1 MTTEEK
7 AKQAYELG
15 YKYEKEIKGCS
26 QSTIQALME
35 AYGEENSD
43 VYQSMAGFSA
53 GGAVMGDGICGG
65 YAAGL
70 LFFGLHTGRRLE
82 DIGADRAEPR
92 ASSKNYD
99 NFALAKRLHDRF
111 IQEYGTVICHQI
123 HRKLYGRPYSIT
135 DPDEKRKF
143 EEAGAHDWGCTS
155 VCGNAAKW
163 TVQIYEEYLKQK
175 EAKSDE

>member
-1 MTTEEK
+1 MTTQEK
-7 AKQAYELG
+7 AQKAYELG
-15 YKYEKEIKGCS
+15 FKYEKEIKGCS

-35 AYGEENSD
+35 LYDMNDSD

-53 GGAVMGDGICGG
+53 GGAVLGDGICGA

-70 LFFGLHTGRRLE
+70 LLIGMHTGRRLE
-82 DIGADRAEPR
+82 DLGADPEEPR
-92 ASSKNYD
+92 ASSKNYN
-99 NFALAKRLHDRF
+99 NFELSKKLHDKF
-111 IQEYGTVICHQI
+111 IEEYGTVICHQI
-123 HRKLYGRPYSIT
+123 HINLYGRPYSIT

-163 TVQIYEEYLKQK
+163 TVEILEDYLKK
-175 EAKSDE
+175 GDAGK

>member
-1 MTTEEK
+1 MMSTEEK
-7 AKQAYELG
+7 IQRAYELG
-15 YKYEKEIKGCS
+15 FKYEKEIKGCS

-35 AYGEENSD
+35 VYGETDSD
-43 VYQSMAGFSA
+43 VYQSMAAFSA
-53 GGAVMGDGICGG
+53 GGAVMGDGMCGG

-82 DIGADRAEPR
+82 DLGADPDEPR
-92 ASSKNYD
+92 ASSKNND
-99 NFALAKRLHDRF
+99 NFRLARQLHDRF
-111 IQEYGTVICHQI
+111 IMEYGTVVCHQI
-123 HRKLYGRPYSIT
+123 HRNLYGRPYSIT

-163 TVQIYEEYLKQK
+163 TAEIYEAYLAEKGGAAQ
-175 EAKSDE
+175 

>member
-7 AKQAYELG
+7 AKKAYELG
-15 YKYEKEIKGCS
+15 YKYEKELKGCS
-26 QSTIQALME
+26 QSTLLALME
-35 AYGEENSD
+35 VYDEKNSL

-53 GGAVMGDGICGG
+53 GGAIMGDGMCGA
-65 YAAGL
+65 YAGGL
-70 LFFGLHTGRRLE
+70 LFFGLHTGRKLE
-82 DIGADRAEPR
+82 DIGADPNEPR

-99 NFALAKRLHDRF
+99 NFALAKKLHDRY
-111 IQEYGTVICHQI
+111 IEEYGSVICHSI
-123 HRKLYGRPYSIT
+123 HRKLYGRPFSIT

-163 TVQIYEEYLKQK
+163 TVEIYEEYLKEK
-175 EAKSDE
+175 GEK